1 MAGRCVTPWR
11 PNCRAEARPAVIS
24 GPMDAEQYVHD
35 FADRLRKML
44 SEAEERAAGIVRDA
58 EADAKRIREDAQSES
73 RERISA
79 ARAAFAE
86 LQSKL
91 GLSDEVQPGP
101 VPVPEPEPPSVPEP
115 TPPPP
120 APAPE
125 PPSEPEP
132 PLVPEPTPPPDEGT
146 PPQISIVPD
155 PPEPEPEL
163 AADGKSDDVGGAR
176 LVALNMAL
184 DGASRE
190 EIEAKLAE
198 DFALAD
204 SAKLVDEVL
213 AVAGS

>member
-1 MAGRCVTPWR
+1 
-11 PNCRAEARPAVIS
+11 
-24 GPMDAEQYVHD
+24 MDAEQYVHD
-35 FADRLRKML
+35 FADRMRKML
-44 SEAEERAAGIVRDA
+44 TEAEERAAEIVRNA
-58 EADAKRIREDAQSES
+58 GADAKRIREDAETES

-79 ARAAFAE
+79 ARDAFAE
-86 LQSKL
+86 LQKKL
-91 GLSDEVQPGP
+91 GLSDEIQPGP

-132 PLVPEPTPPPDEGT
+132 PVIPEPTPPPDEGT

-155 PPEPEPEL
+155 PAEPAAE
-163 AADGKSDDVGGAR
+163 ADGKSDDAGGAR